1 MKIIIILLFLAAL
14 GSLASAMVFLVKDK
28 GETNR
33 TAKALTYRI
42 GISVFIFVLLMLA
55 YFAGYIEP
63 HGISGQKIN

>member
-1 MKIIIILLFLAAL
+1 MPVKIIAILIFLAAL

-42 GISVFIFVLLMLA
+42 GFSVLVFILLMLA

-63 HGISGQKIN
+63 HGIAG

>member
-42 GISVFIFVLLMLA
+42 GISVFIFVLLILA

-63 HGISGQKIN
+63 HGISGY

>member
-1 MKIIIILLFLAAL
+1 MKIIIILLFLAAI

-42 GISVFIFVLLMLA
+42 GISVFIFVLLILG

-63 HGISGQKIN
+63 HGISG

>member
-42 GISVFIFVLLMLA
+42 GISVLIFVLLIFA
-55 YFAGYIEP
+55 YFAGLIEP

>member
-42 GISVFIFVLLMLA
+42 GISVFIFILLMLA
-55 YFAGYIEP
+55 YFAGWIEP
-63 HGISGQKIN
+63 HGISGQVVK

>member
-1 MKIIIILLFLAAL
+1 MSVKIIAILVFLAAL

-42 GISVFIFVLLMLA
+42 GFSVLVFILLMLG
-55 YFAGYIEP
+55 YFTGHIKP
-63 HGISGQKIN
+63 HGIGG

>member
-1 MKIIIILLFLAAL
+1 VKIFIILLFLAAL

-42 GISVFIFVLLMLA
+42 GISVFIFILLMLA
-55 YFAGYIEP
+55 YLGGYIEP
-63 HGISGQKIN
+63 HGISGQ

>member
-1 MKIIIILLFLAAL
+1 MKIIVILVFLAVL

-42 GISVFIFVLLMLA
+42 GISVFIFLLLILA
-55 YFAGYIEP
+55 YFAGWIEP
-63 HGISGQKIN
+63 HGISG

>member
-1 MKIIIILLFLAAL
+1 MPVKIIAILIFLAAL

-42 GISVFIFVLLMLA
+42 GFSVLVFILLMLA
-55 YFAGYIEP
+55 YFAGYIQP
-63 HGISGQKIN
+63 HGIAG

>member
-1 MKIIIILLFLAAL
+1 VKIIIILLFLAAL
-14 GSLASAMVFLVKDK
+14 GSLAAAMVFLVKDK

-42 GISVFIFVLLMLA
+42 GISVFIFILLMLA

-63 HGISGQKIN
+63 HGISG

>member
-63 HGISGQKIN
+63 HGISGRKIN

>member
-28 GETNR
+28 GATNR

-42 GISVFIFVLLMLA
+42 GISVFIFILLIFA

-63 HGISGQKIN
+63 HGISG

>member
-1 MKIIIILLFLAAL
+1 MTIKIIVILLFLAAI

-28 GETNR
+28 GDTNR

-42 GISVFIFVLLMLA
+42 GISVFIFIVLMLA

-63 HGISGQKIN
+63 HGISG

>member
-42 GISVFIFVLLMLA
+42 GISVFIFTLLMLA

-63 HGISGQKIN
+63 HGIAG

>member
-1 MKIIIILLFLAAL
+1 VKIIIILLFLAAL

-28 GETNR
+28 GQTNR

-55 YFAGYIEP
+55 YFTGYIEP
-63 HGISGQKIN
+63 HGISG

>member
-1 MKIIIILLFLAAL
+1 MKIIIILLFLAVL

-42 GISVFIFVLLMLA
+42 GISVFIFVLLILA

-63 HGISGQKIN
+63 HGISG

>member
-28 GETNR
+28 GETDR

-42 GISVFIFVLLMLA
+42 GISVFIFVLLIFA

-63 HGISGQKIN
+63 HGISG

>member
-28 GETNR
+28 GETDR

-42 GISVFIFVLLMLA
+42 GISVFIFILLMLA

-63 HGISGQKIN
+63 HGISG

>member
-1 MKIIIILLFLAAL
+1 VKTIIILLFLAAL

-28 GETNR
+28 GKTDR

-55 YFAGYIEP
+55 YFAGYIKP
-63 HGISGQKIN
+63 HGISG

>member
-42 GISVFIFVLLMLA
+42 GISVLIFVLLMLG
-55 YFAGYIEP
+55 YFAGYIKP
-63 HGISGQKIN
+63 HGIGG

>member
-1 MKIIIILLFLAAL
+1 VKIIIILLFLAAL

-42 GISVFIFVLLMLA
+42 GTSVFIFVLLMLA

>member
-1 MKIIIILLFLAAL
+1 MKIVIILLFLAVL

-42 GISVFIFVLLMLA
+42 SISVFIFVLLILA

-63 HGISGQKIN
+63 HGISG

>member
-28 GETNR
+28 GGTNR

-42 GISVFIFVLLMLA
+42 GISVFIFVLLILA

-63 HGISGQKIN
+63 HGISG

>member
-1 MKIIIILLFLAAL
+1 VKIIIILLFLAVL

-42 GISVFIFVLLMLA
+42 GISVFIFVLLIFA

-63 HGISGQKIN
+63 HGISG

>member
-1 MKIIIILLFLAAL
+1 MKLIIILLFLAAL

-42 GISVFIFVLLMLA
+42 GISVFIFALLMLA

-63 HGISGQKIN
+63 HGIAG

>member
-42 GISVFIFVLLMLA
+42 GISVFIFVLLILA

-63 HGISGQKIN
+63 HGISG

>member
-1 MKIIIILLFLAAL
+1 MKIIIILLFLAVL

-42 GISVFIFVLLMLA
+42 GISVFIFVLLILA
-55 YFAGYIEP
+55 YFAGFIEP
-63 HGISGQKIN
+63 HGISG

>member
-1 MKIIIILLFLAAL
+1 VKIIIILLFLAAL

-28 GETNR
+28 GETDR

-42 GISVFIFVLLMLA
+42 GISVFIFVLLIFA

-63 HGISGQKIN
+63 HGISG

>member
-42 GISVFIFVLLMLA
+42 GISVFIFVLLIFA

-63 HGISGQKIN
+63 HGISG